1 MLDALE
7 EQGLTQAELAERT
20 GFSRKH
26 VNALVRGR
34 AAISAD
40 TAVKLE
46 AVVGGSARFWM
57 AREAQ
62 YREALTRRDRL
73 DALRADRDWL
83 TLLPIGDMVKLGW
96 IRRFSHRG
104 AQVDECLRFFG
115 VASVDAWKSI
125 WEEPLAAFRASVTA
139 EKKLGAIAAWLREG
153 QRAASSLRCE
163 SFDGKAFRDLLPELR
178 RLTLEPDPEVFVPQL
193 QETCARVGV
202 AVVLRPT
209 PKGCPA
215 HGATRWLTPSRAL
228 LLLSLRYK
236 TNDQLWFSFFHEC
249 GHLLLHG
256 KRMLFLEGT
265 DEIDPEHEKEA
276 DRFAADLL
284 IPPAAARRLK
294 SMGFAEAAVR
304 RFAHEVGVAPGIVV
318 GRMQWEKV
326 LPYTH
331 LNGLKVRYQW
341 VTTEE
346 ASWR

>member
-1 MLDALE
+1 LLDALD

-26 VNALVRGR
+26 VNDLVQGR
-34 AAISAD
+34 AIISAE
-40 TAVKLE
+40 TAMKLE

-57 AREAQ
+57 VREAQ
-62 YREALTRRDRL
+62 YREALTRRAHL
-73 DALRADRDWL
+73 DALRAESGWL
-83 TLLPIGDMVKLGW
+83 GLLPIADMVKFGW

-104 AQVDECLRFFG
+104 AQVAECLRFFG
-115 VASVDAWKSI
+115 VASVDAWRSI
-125 WEEPLAAFRASVTA
+125 WEEPLAAFRASVKA
-139 EKKLGAIAAWLREG
+139 EKKFGAIAAWLREG

-163 SFDGKAFRDLLPELR
+163 PFNEKAFRGLLPQLR

-193 QETCARVGV
+193 QEACAKVGV

-215 HGATRWLTPSRAL
+215 HGATRWLTSNRAM

-249 GHLLLHG
+249 GHLLKHG

-265 DEIDPEHEKEA
+265 SGINPEHEEAA

-284 IPPAAARRLK
+284 IPPSDALRLRLI
-294 SMGFAEAAVR
+294 GFARAAVR
-304 RFAHEVGVAPGIVV
+304 RFADEVGVAPGIVV
-318 GRMQWEKV
+318 GRMQWEKI
-326 LPYTH
+326 LPHTH
-331 LNGLKVRYQW
+331 LNGLKVTYQW
-341 VTTEE
+341 IKKEPI
-346 ASWR
+346 S